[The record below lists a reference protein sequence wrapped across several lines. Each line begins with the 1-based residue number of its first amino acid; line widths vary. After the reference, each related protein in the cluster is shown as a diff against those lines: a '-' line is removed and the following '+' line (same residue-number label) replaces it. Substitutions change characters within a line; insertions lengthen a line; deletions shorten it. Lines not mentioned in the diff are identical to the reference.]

1 MLRDPRAGDNI
12 TADWAMELVREVR
25 RNRPIQGENIR
36 LSPTPNGTVINGT
49 PGGRGGSA
57 ASAPGRFAIVEAVR
71 EDGSKGFWL
80 KNCYY
85 RVGGRTYAMSE
96 TPVPLGNEPDG
107 IIALSVNAI
116 GKNPSAVIS
125 HYSSLDA
132 LQLHEANVGSYVV
145 PLYLLENGKVIC
157 DFRIGPDCAMGEF

>member
-12 TADWAMELVREVR
+12 SADWARELVREIR
-25 RNRPIQGENIR
+25 RNRPIQGENTR
-36 LSPTPNGTVINGT
+36 VVVTPNGTVIHGT
-49 PGGRGGSA
+49 PGGRGSSA
-57 ASAPGRFAIVEAVR
+57 ASAPGRFAIFEAVR

-96 TPVPLGNEPDG
+96 TPVPLGNPPDG
-107 IIALSVNAI
+107 IIALHVNAI
-116 GKNPSAVIS
+116 DSTPGAIIS

-132 LQLHEANVGSYVV
+132 LQLSEANVGSYVV
-145 PLYLLENGKVIC
+145 PLYLLKNGKVIC